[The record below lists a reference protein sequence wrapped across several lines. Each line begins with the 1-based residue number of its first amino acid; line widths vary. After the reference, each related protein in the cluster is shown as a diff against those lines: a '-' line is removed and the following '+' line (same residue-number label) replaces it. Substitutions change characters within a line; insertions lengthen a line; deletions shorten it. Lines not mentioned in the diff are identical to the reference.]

1 MSKNVFFFTQLESPT
16 YDFAD
21 EVHFKQLIRE
31 KLAGN
36 QEEMPRIKS
45 KGSVLMEL
53 AHEMKLVKEEIANSK
68 AGGSPSARGPSAP
81 VHEARL
87 LFYKSTSCLRRGIVC
102 NFSRFCEMP

>member
-1 MSKNVFFFTQLESPT
+1 MSRQLESPT

-68 AGGSPSARGPSAP
+68 TGPSHGSTARGVWEFRESN
-81 VHEARL
+81 RL
-87 LFYKSTSCLRRGIVC
+87 A
-102 NFSRFCEMP
+102 

>member
-1 MSKNVFFFTQLESPT
+1 MTRASPFFQLESPT

-68 AGGSPSARGPSAP
+68 AGQSVAYGESRRPGRQRGLKL
-81 VHEARL
+81 VR
-87 LFYKSTSCLRRGIVC
+87 
-102 NFSRFCEMP
+102 

>member
-1 MSKNVFFFTQLESPT
+1 MTRASRSLQLESPT

-68 AGGSPSARGPSAP
+68 AGQSGAYEESRQQGRRR
-81 VHEARL
+81 VQIR
-87 LFYKSTSCLRRGIVC
+87 SCKIY
-102 NFSRFCEMP
+102 

>member
-1 MSKNVFFFTQLESPT
+1 M
-16 YDFAD
+16 
-21 EVHFKQLIRE
+21 HFKQLIRE

-68 AGGSPSARGPSAP
+68 AGGPGGSSRPLGILSEDRSN
-81 VHEARL
+81 
-87 LFYKSTSCLRRGIVC
+87 GIVLK
-102 NFSRFCEMP
+102 NYDIFSS

>member
-1 MSKNVFFFTQLESPT
+1 M
-16 YDFAD
+16 
-21 EVHFKQLIRE
+21 HFKQLIRE

-68 AGGSPSARGPSAP
+68 AGGPGGNRP
-81 VHEARL
+81 L
-87 LFYKSTSCLRRGIVC
+87 GILSEDRSNGVVLK
-102 NFSRFCEMP
+102 NYDIFSS